1 MVESLTMTD
10 RDSQRIDLL
19 IEVDKWRRR
28 WIYGQEAWS
37 FAYHV
42 TLFGAALLSLAAGFV
57 VQLKSP
63 IFSPTANETLATILA
78 FVAAAF
84 NGVSAVGGFEM
95 KWRANRL
102 SRGRIEDL
110 KLDLKDPDADL
121 RGARNRLKAIRRA
134 HDLEILGGSST
145 VLEINHGLPSGK
157 AGAD

>member
-1 MVESLTMTD
+1 MTD

-19 IEVDKWRRR
+19 AEVDKWRLR
-28 WIYGQEAWS
+28 WTFGQKAWS

-42 TLFGAALLSLAAGFV
+42 SLFGAALLSLAAGFV

-63 IFSPTANETLATILA
+63 VFSPAANETLATILA
-78 FVAAAF
+78 FLAAAF
-84 NGVSAVGGFEM
+84 TGVSAVGGFAM

-110 KLDLKDPDADL
+110 RLDLKDPSADL

-145 VLEINHGLPSGK
+145 GLEINHELPSGK
-157 AGAD
+157 DGAD